1 MREDRSEDIWDRI
14 WSKTRIPTWDHLSDR
29 LYNIVGQCLDIE
41 RKALWVEA
49 GSGTGRVS
57 VRLAEEYQIDAVLID
72 TSVSAIKISK
82 KLAGK
87 RSVENGISYIVGSI
101 FHLPIRS
108 EIVEVVWNS
117 GVLEHFSMDQR
128 QAAIGEFMRC
138 LKTFGRILIIAPN
151 RFAIVYNIARII
163 AMKIG
168 AWPYGYEEP
177 MSYRDLRKCIPNPD
191 AIFSVGL
198 LFQFKVVCIPHLSI
212 FLRHMTQ
219 MLSDLS
225 SKLYDMIDLGVP
237 GYFLIGIWS
246 KKDDKRQED
255 QNRAIGLN

>member
-1 MREDRSEDIWDRI
+1 MRAERPENTWNKI
-14 WSKTRIPTWDHLSDR
+14 WSRAGVPAWDQLSDR
-29 LYNIVGQCLDIE
+29 VYSIVEKCLDI
-41 RKALWVEA
+41 RPKALWVEA

-57 VRLAEEYQIDAVLID
+57 IRLAEEYQIDTILVD
-72 TSVSAIKISK
+72 TSVSAVRISK

-87 RSVENGISYIVGSI
+87 RLVGNGISYVVGSI

-117 GVLEHFSMDQR
+117 GVLEHFSIDQR
-128 QAAIGEFMRC
+128 QDAIEEFMRC
-138 LKTFGRILIIAPN
+138 LKTYGKILIIAPN

-177 MSYRDLRKCIPNPD
+177 MSYRDLRKCRPNPD
-191 AIFSVGL
+191 AVFSVGL
-198 LFQFKVVCIPHLSI
+198 LFQFKVVYVPYLSI

-225 SKLYDMIDLGVP
+225 SKLYDMLDLSVA
-237 GYFLIGIWS
+237 GYFLIAIWS
-246 KKDDKRQED
+246 RKDSRRPKV
-255 QNRAIGLN
+255 